1 MKNTI
6 AGSHSK
12 VEKARC
18 RKKERKRKNRKE
30 IKSEG
35 RGGRKSRKNFMLRNK
50 TFCLRGKANDKVV
63 KIPLIKISKIFY
75 QRGDTV

>member
-35 RGGRKSRKNFMLRNK
+35 RREEKVEKILILRNK

>member
-35 RGGRKSRKNFMLRNK
+35 KGEEKVEKILCFEIKL
-50 TFCLRGKANDKVV
+50 FAYEGKQTTK
-63 KIPLIKISKIFY
+63 L
-75 QRGDTV
+75 